1 MKRLLSVSSAAL
13 LVLSANAQAQT
24 AGSGTETEDT
34 RVEETVVVTAT
45 RTILPPSALPTTI
58 QLISNEQLSLQAKLT
73 GSAVDVVSTL
83 VPSFSPTREK
93 LSGAGESLRGRKPLY
108 LIDGVPQSNPL
119 RDGSRAGYTIDP
131 FFIDRLEVIF
141 GSNSIQ
147 GIGATGGVVNYVT
160 APAPSEESGWT
171 GKSLAQI
178 AAANAFQGDGY
189 EYRTG
194 ALAGRD
200 FGLLDVTLGV
210 SAQKRGAYYSGDE
223 RRIGIDGTQG
233 EVQDS
238 ESLSFFGKA
247 GLELGDSR
255 RLELMTQHF
264 ELEGD
269 GDYVL
274 VNGSRATNT
283 PTTTVRGTQTGVIPT
298 NKVLT
303 SSLTYTDADLL
314 GGLLT
319 GQLFFQDFEA
329 VYGGGVFASFQDPAI
344 DPTGTLFDQ
353 SANNSEKKGLRL
365 SYERVVDAVPGLN
378 VTGGLDALN
387 DTTYQELMNTG
398 RNWVPETEF
407 TSFAPFVQLNQALL
421 DKRVHLSGGLR
432 HEIAKLKVDDY
443 ETLYSY
449 GPQQV
454 DGGEP
459 EFEETLIN
467 VGVTAEVIPGLTAYT
482 SYAEGFTMAD
492 VGRILRAVATPGQDV
507 DTFLNVEPVVTDNT
521 EIGLEWRQGPIS
533 ASAAY
538 FWSNAE
544 LGSLL
549 VLRNDVF
556 EVERQRTEIDGLE
569 MSASWDTPVDGLKLS
584 GAYAKLNGK
593 SDSDDDGTVDQDL
606 DGANISP
613 DRFNLAADYETG
625 PFALRVQS
633 RTYLDRSFDGLAA
646 ATDFDGYT
654 LADAF
659 VGYAASFGNITLS
672 ASNLF
677 DEQYVTY
684 DSQTVQPT
692 SNTRFFAGRGR
703 VISLAFETKF

>member
-24 AGSGTETEDT
+24 APSGTDTEDT

-58 QLISNEQLSLQAKLT
+58 QLISNEQLSLQAQLT

-119 RDGSRAGYTIDP
+119 RDGSRAGYTINP
-131 FFIDRLEVIF
+131 FFIDRVEVIF
-141 GSNSIQ
+141 GSNAIQ

-160 APAPSEESGWT
+160 APAPAEEGVWT
-171 GKSLAQI
+171 GKALAQI
-178 AAANAFQGDGY
+178 TAANAFQGDGY

-238 ESLSFFGKA
+238 DSLSFFGKA

-365 SYERVVDAVPGLN
+365 SYERAVDAVPGLN

-387 DTTYQELMNTG
+387 DTTYQELINTG

-407 TSFAPFVQLNQALL
+407 TSFAPFVQLNQALF

-454 DGGEP
+454 GGGEP

-467 VGVTAEVIPGLTAYT
+467 VGVTAEVIAGLTAYT

-521 EIGLEWRQGPIS
+521 EIGLEWRQGPVS

-569 MSASWDTPVDGLKLS
+569 MNASWETPVDGLKLS

-593 SDSDDDGTVDQDL
+593 SDSDGDGTVDQDL

-659 VGYAASFGNITLS
+659 VRYAASFGNITLS

>member
-1 MKRLLSVSSAAL
+1 MNRLIGVSAAAL
-13 LVLSANAQAQT
+13 LAMSATATAQENEAD
-24 AGSGTETEDT
+24 ADET
-34 RVEETVVVTAT
+34 RVEQTIIVTAS
-45 RTILPPSALPTTI
+45 RTTLPPSALPNTI
-58 QLISNEQLSLQAKLT
+58 QIISDAELSLQAQLT

-119 RDGSRAGYTIDP
+119 RDGSRAGHTIDP
-131 FFIDRLEVIF
+131 FFIDRVEVIF
-141 GSNSIQ
+141 GSNAIQ

-160 APAPSEESGWT
+160 APAPKESEGWT
-171 GKSLAQI
+171 GKLMGQI
-178 AAANAFQGDGY
+178 SASNEFQGDGY
-189 EYRTG
+189 DYRAG

-200 FGLLDVTLGV
+200 FGLVDLTVGV
-210 SAQKRGAYYSGDE
+210 ASQKRGAFYSGDG
-223 RRIGIDGTQG
+223 RRVGIDGAQG
-233 EVQDS
+233 ELQDS

-247 GLELGDSR
+247 GIDLGGAR
-255 RLELMTQHF
+255 RLELMAQHF

-283 PTTTVRGTQTGVIPT
+283 PTTTVRGEQEGVIPT

-303 SSLTYTDADLL
+303 SSLTYTDQDLM
-314 GGLLT
+314 GGTLT
-319 GQLFFQDFEA
+319 GQIFYQDFEA
-329 VYGGGVFASFQDPAI
+329 IYGGGSFASFQDPRIA
-344 DPTGTLFDQ
+344 PVGTLFDQ

-365 SYERVVDAVPGLN
+365 SYEREMDAVPGLR
-378 VTGGLDALN
+378 VMGGLDVLN
-387 DTTYQELMNTG
+387 DKTYQELILTG

-407 TSFAPFVQLNQALL
+407 TSYAPFLQLNQALWNE
-421 DKRVHLSGGLR
+421 RVHLSAGLR
-432 HEIAKLKVDDY
+432 HEMAKLKVDDY

-454 DGGEP
+454 GGGEP
-459 EFEETLIN
+459 EFEKTLFN
-467 VGVTAEVIPGLTAYT
+467 VGATVEVIDGLTAYT

-492 VGRILRAVATPGQDV
+492 VGRILRGVETPGQDV
-507 DTFLNVEPVVTDNT
+507 DSFLNIEPVVSDNT
-521 EIGLEWRQGPIS
+521 EIGLEWRRGPLS

-538 FWSNAE
+538 FWSKSE
-544 LGSLL
+544 LGSIL

-556 EVERQRTEIDGLE
+556 EVERRRTEIDGLE
-569 MSASWDTPVDGLKLS
+569 LS
-584 GAYAKLNGK
+584 GAWETPLDGLRLSGGYAMLNGRT
-593 SDSDDDGTVDQDL
+593 DTDNDNRVDTDL

-613 DRFNLAADYETG
+613 DRVNLAADYSAG
-625 PFALRVQS
+625 PYSVRVQTRS
-633 RTYLDRSFDGLAA
+633 YLDRTFDGLPAN
-646 ATDFDGYT
+646 TDFDGYT

-659 VGYAASFGNITLS
+659 LRYSADFGDITLS

-677 DEQYVTY
+677 DKQYVTY

-703 VISLAFETKF
+703 VIALAFEKKF

>member
-1 MKRLLSVSSAAL
+1 MNRFIGVSAAAL
-13 LVLSANAQAQT
+13 LAMTATATAQENDAR
-24 AGSGTETEDT
+24 EDET
-34 RVEETVVVTAT
+34 RVEETIIVTAS
-45 RTILPPSALPTTI
+45 RTTLPPSALPNTI
-58 QLISNEQLSLQAKLT
+58 QIISDEELSLQAQLT

-108 LIDGVPQSNPL
+108 LIDGLPQSNPL
-119 RDGSRAGYTIDP
+119 RDGSREGHTIDP
-131 FFIDRLEVIF
+131 FFIDRVEVIF
-141 GSNSIQ
+141 GSNAIQ

-160 APAPSEESGWT
+160 APAPKETEGWT
-171 GKSLAQI
+171 GKLMGQI
-178 AAANAFQGDGY
+178 SASNEFQGDGY
-189 EYRTG
+189 DYRAG

-210 SAQKRGAYYSGDE
+210 AKQKRGAFYSGDA
-223 RRIGIDGTQG
+223 RRIGVDGAQG
-233 EVQDS
+233 ELQDS
-238 ESLSFFGKA
+238 ESLSFFGKV
-247 GLELGDSR
+247 GVDLSSTR

-283 PTTTVRGTQTGVIPT
+283 PTTTVRGNPPGIIPT

-303 SSLTYTDADLL
+303 SSLTYTDKDLF
-314 GGLLT
+314 GGALT
-319 GQLFFQDFEA
+319 GQLFYQDFEA
-329 VYGGGVFASFQDPAI
+329 IYGGGSFDSFQDPRIA
-344 DPTGTLFDQ
+344 PVGTLFDQ
-353 SANNSEKKGLRL
+353 SANNSEKKGLRV
-365 SYERVVDAVPGLN
+365 SYEREIDAVKGLR
-378 VTGGLDALN
+378 VMGGLDVLN
-387 DTTYQELMNTG
+387 DKTYQELILTG

-407 TSFAPFVQLNQALL
+407 TSYAPFVQLSQALW
-421 DKRVHLSGGLR
+421 DDRVHLSAGLR

-454 DGGEP
+454 AGGEP
-459 EFEETLIN
+459 EFEKTLVN
-467 VGVTAEVIPGLTAYT
+467 VGATVEVIDGLTAYT

-492 VGRILRAVATPGQDV
+492 VGRILRGVETPGQDV
-507 DTFLNVEPVVTDNT
+507 DTFLNVEPVISDNT
-521 EIGLEWRQGPIS
+521 EIGLEWRRGPLS

-538 FWSNAE
+538 FWSKSE
-544 LGSLL
+544 LGSIL

-556 EVERQRTEIDGLE
+556 EVQRRRTEIDGLE
-569 MSASWDTPVDGLKLS
+569 LSGTWETPLDGLRFS
-584 GAYAKLNGK
+584 GGYAMLNGRTDTN
-593 SDSDDDGTVDQDL
+593 SDNKVDTDL

-613 DRFNLAADYETG
+613 DRVNLAADYSTG
-625 PFALRVQS
+625 PYSIRVQTRS
-633 RTYLDRSFDGLAA
+633 YLDRSFDGLPAN
-646 ATDFDGYT
+646 TDFDGYT

-659 VGYAASFGNITLS
+659 LRYSASFGDFTLS

-677 DEQYVTY
+677 DKQYVTY

-703 VISLAFETKF
+703 VIALAFEKKF

>member
-1 MKRLLSVSSAAL
+1 MNRFIGVSAAAL
-13 LVLSANAQAQT
+13 LAMTATATAQENDAR
-24 AGSGTETEDT
+24 EDET
-34 RVEETVVVTAT
+34 RVEETIIVTAS
-45 RTILPPSALPTTI
+45 RTTLPPSALPNTI
-58 QLISNEQLSLQAKLT
+58 QIISDEELSLQAQLT

-119 RDGSRAGYTIDP
+119 RDGSREGHTIDP
-131 FFIDRLEVIF
+131 FFIDRVEVIF
-141 GSNSIQ
+141 GSNAIQ

-160 APAPSEESGWT
+160 APAPKETEGWT
-171 GKSLAQI
+171 GKLMGQI
-178 AAANAFQGDGY
+178 SASNEFQGDGY
-189 EYRTG
+189 DYRAG

-210 SAQKRGAYYSGDE
+210 AKQKRGAFYSGDA
-223 RRIGIDGTQG
+223 RRIGVDGAQG
-233 EVQDS
+233 ELQDS
-238 ESLSFFGKA
+238 ESLSFFGKV
-247 GLELGDSR
+247 GVDLSSTR

-283 PTTTVRGTQTGVIPT
+283 PTTTVRGDPPGIIPT

-303 SSLTYTDADLL
+303 SSLTYTDKDLF
-314 GGLLT
+314 GGALT
-319 GQLFFQDFEA
+319 GQLFYQDFEA
-329 VYGGGVFASFQDPAI
+329 IYGGGSFDSFQDPRIA
-344 DPTGTLFDQ
+344 PVGTLFDQ
-353 SANNSEKKGLRL
+353 SANNSEKKGLRV
-365 SYERVVDAVPGLN
+365 SYEREIDAVKGLR
-378 VTGGLDALN
+378 VMGGLDVLN
-387 DTTYQELMNTG
+387 DKTYQELILTG

-407 TSFAPFVQLNQALL
+407 TSYAPFVQLSQALW
-421 DKRVHLSGGLR
+421 DDRVHLSAGLR

-454 DGGEP
+454 AGGEP
-459 EFEETLIN
+459 EFEKTLVN
-467 VGVTAEVIPGLTAYT
+467 VGATVEVIDGLTAYT

-492 VGRILRAVATPGQDV
+492 VGRILRGVETPGQDV
-507 DTFLNVEPVVTDNT
+507 DTFLNVEPVISDNT
-521 EIGLEWRQGPIS
+521 EIGLEWRRGPLS

-538 FWSNAE
+538 FWSKSE
-544 LGSLL
+544 LGSIL

-556 EVERQRTEIDGLE
+556 EVQRRRTEIDGLE
-569 MSASWDTPVDGLKLS
+569 LSGTWETPLDGLRFS
-584 GAYAKLNGK
+584 GGYAMLNGRTDTN
-593 SDSDDDGTVDQDL
+593 SDNKVDTDL

-613 DRFNLAADYETG
+613 DRVNLAADYSTG
-625 PFALRVQS
+625 PYSIRVQTRS
-633 RTYLDRSFDGLAA
+633 YLDRSFDGLPAN
-646 ATDFDGYT
+646 TDFDGYT

-659 VGYAASFGNITLS
+659 LRYSASFGDFTLS

-677 DEQYVTY
+677 DKQYVTY

-692 SNTRFFAGRGR
+692 SNSRFFAGRGR
-703 VISLAFETKF
+703 VIALAFEKKF

>member
-1 MKRLLSVSSAAL
+1 MNRFIGVSAAAL
-13 LVLSANAQAQT
+13 LAMSATATAQENEAATDETKVEQT
-24 AGSGTETEDT
+24 II
-34 RVEETVVVTAT
+34 VTAS
-45 RTILPPSALPTTI
+45 RTTLPPSALPNTI
-58 QLISNEQLSLQAKLT
+58 QIISDEELSLQAQLT

-119 RDGSRAGYTIDP
+119 RDGSREGHTIDP
-131 FFIDRLEVIF
+131 FFIDRVEVIF
-141 GSNSIQ
+141 GSNAIQ

-160 APAPSEESGWT
+160 APAAKEGEGWT
-171 GKSLAQI
+171 GKLMGQI
-178 AAANAFQGDGY
+178 SASNDFQGDGY
-189 EYRTG
+189 DYRAG

-200 FGLLDVTLGV
+200 FGLLDVTLGI
-210 SAQKRGAYYSGDE
+210 AKQKRGAFYSGDG
-223 RRIGIDGTQG
+223 RRIGVDGAQG
-233 EVQDS
+233 ELQDS

-247 GLELGDSR
+247 GIDLGGAR
-255 RLELMTQHF
+255 RLELMAQHF

-283 PTTTVRGTQTGVIPT
+283 PTTTVRGQQEGIIPT

-303 SSLTYTDADLL
+303 SSLTYTDQDVL
-314 GGLLT
+314 GGTLT
-319 GQLFFQDFEA
+319 GQLFYQDFEA
-329 VYGGGVFASFQDPAI
+329 IYGGGSFASFQDPRIA
-344 DPTGTLFDQ
+344 PVGTLFDQ
-353 SANNSEKKGLRL
+353 SANNSEKKGLRV
-365 SYERVVDAVPGLN
+365 SYEREMDAVPGLR
-378 VTGGLDALN
+378 VMGGLDVLN
-387 DTTYQELMNTG
+387 DKTYQELVLTD

-407 TSFAPFVQLNQALL
+407 TSYAPFLQLNQALWGE
-421 DKRVHLSGGLR
+421 RIHLSAGLR
-432 HEIAKLKVDDY
+432 HEIAKLKVNDY

-454 DGGEP
+454 GGGEP
-459 EFEETLIN
+459 EFEKTLIN
-467 VGVTAEVIPGLTAYT
+467 AGVTVEVIDGLTAYT

-492 VGRILRAVATPGQDV
+492 VGRILRGVETPGQDV
-507 DTFLNVEPVVTDNT
+507 DTFLNVEPVISDNT
-521 EIGLEWRQGPIS
+521 EIGLEWRRGPLS

-538 FWSNAE
+538 FWSKSE
-544 LGSLL
+544 LGSIL

-556 EVERQRTEIDGLE
+556 EVERRRTEIDGLE
-569 MSASWDTPVDGLKLS
+569 LSGAWDTPLDGLRLS
-584 GAYAKLNGK
+584 GGYAMLNGRT
-593 SDSDDDGTVDQDL
+593 DTNNDNRVDTDL

-613 DRFNLAADYETG
+613 DRVNLAADYSAG
-625 PFALRVQS
+625 PYSVRVQTRS
-633 RTYLDRSFDGLAA
+633 YLDRTFDGLAA
-646 ATDFDGYT
+646 NTDFDGYT

-659 VGYAASFGNITLS
+659 LRYSAGFGDITLS

-677 DEQYVTY
+677 DKQYVTY

-703 VISLAFETKF
+703 VIALAFEKKF